1 MLDVRT
7 VKSFVRPH
15 ILISKMSRKIAFI
28 TSENSQRFLISRK
41 TLVISP
47 NFLAVV
53 RVEEEDLGM
62 LMF

>member
-28 TSENSQRFLISRK
+28 TSGNSERFLISRK

-53 RVEEEDLGM
+53 GVEEEDSGM